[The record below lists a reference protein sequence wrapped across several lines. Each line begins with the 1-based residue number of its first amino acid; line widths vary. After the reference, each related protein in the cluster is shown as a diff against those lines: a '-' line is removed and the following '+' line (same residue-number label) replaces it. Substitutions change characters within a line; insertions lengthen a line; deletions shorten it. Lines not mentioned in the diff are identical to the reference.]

1 MHTNTVCT
9 VYNAVHV
16 IIDGLPCLLPPPGLE
31 GQAEVDEEDGEES
44 TDEEGDNMCPSGQH
58 KWSDVRCM
66 ICRFCGF
73 CTGYGPTCC
82 NEGVAGREPGT

>member
-1 MHTNTVCT
+1 MTCT
-9 VYNAVHV
+9 IHVYV
-16 IIDGLPCLLPPPGLE
+16 LLTMLYTWSLSLLSMLAGLE
-31 GQAEVDEEDGEES
+31 GQAEEDEEDGEES
-44 TDEEGDNMCPSGQH
+44 TDDEGESMCPSGQH

-82 NEGVAGREPGT
+82 NEGVAGREPGM